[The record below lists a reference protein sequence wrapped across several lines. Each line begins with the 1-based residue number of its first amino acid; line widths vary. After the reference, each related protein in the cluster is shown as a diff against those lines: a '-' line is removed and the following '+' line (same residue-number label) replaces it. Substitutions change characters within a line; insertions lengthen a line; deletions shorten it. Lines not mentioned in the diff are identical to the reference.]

1 MTSVLSSLQN
11 SVIYKVLVV
20 IEFDLIFQHLTINS
34 HVFFLLF
41 FYILGSGNQQR
52 SQWQAKCLS
61 YKTVP
66 FTSTGTLASLFE
78 SSSEATVFDAS
89 TEIVR
94 CPFCDA
100 EPLVCNQAAKEV
112 IMFTQYKR
120 VKVNGE
126 TWSCAV

>member
-20 IEFDLIFQHLTINS
+20 IEFDLIFQYLTINS
-34 HVFFLLF
+34 HVFFIF

-66 FTSTGTLASLFE
+66 FTSPGTLASLFE

-100 EPLVCNQAAKEV
+100 EPVVCNQAAKEV